1 MKTARNT
8 ICRYVKLSKDDKGFT
23 LLELLFSL
31 MLFLTVTI
39 LTLQIAMAVQK
50 HSIPDNGM
58 DYMEWELFLTDLQW
72 EIRNAVSHETRSNK
86 LYIIQNDRVVS
97 FEQNGSNIR
106 RRVDQT
112 GHEVMLQRVHTFRI
126 EKEEHAIVM
135 AVTDALGQEFTAE
148 FSLYD

>member
-1 MKTARNT
+1 MKTARNK
-8 ICRYVKLSKDDKGFT
+8 ISRYVKLSKDDNGFT
-23 LLELLFSL
+23 LMELLFSL
-31 MLFLTVTI
+31 MLFFTVTS
-39 LTLQIAMAVQK
+39 LSLQIVMAVQK

-58 DYMEWELFLTDLQW
+58 DDMEWELFLTDLQW
-72 EIRNAVSHETRSNK
+72 EIRNAVSHETKSNK

-97 FEQNGSNIR
+97 FEQYGSNIR

-126 EKEEHAIVM
+126 AKEEHAIVM
-135 AVTDALGQEFTAE
+135 AVTDALGREFTAE